1 MKLPQCIIGSPAKAG
16 SHKFTWEDIKWVMTI

>member
-1 MKLPQCIIGSPAKAG
+1 MTLPQYIIGSPAKAG